1 MTDSSQTRLAYT
13 AESTWGA
20 TPSTPTW
27 TNVRFTG
34 ESLVANIQNTQ
45 SQEIRPDRNV
55 ADLAQVGADS
65 GGSVDVE
72 LSYGGYMDD
81 WIEAALG
88 GTWATNVLKNG
99 ATFRSFTLEKTFE
112 QGATD
117 QFHRYEGSV
126 IDTMSLSLA
135 PGSIATGSFGFVG
148 KNGVSAQAEVASSTY
163 TAVNSNPVMNAA
175 SDFASLA
182 ITGATG
188 PELTALDINV
198 ANNLRTQPV
207 IGVLGARGVGLGQFS
222 VSGSATAY
230 FENAELYEL
239 FLDGTE
245 ADLSFKIG
253 GASDLNYTFDIPRL
267 KFQTAQVNA
276 GGNNQDVLVNLTFQ
290 GLFDSGES
298 AALKVT
304 RVPS

>member
-1 MTDSSQTRLAYT
+1 MTDSSQTRLSYIEEA
-13 AESTWGA
+13 TWGT
-20 TPSTPTW
+20 TPATPTW

-45 SQEIRPDRNV
+45 SQEIRSDRNV

-65 GGSVDVE
+65 GGSVNVE
-72 LSYGGYMDD
+72 MSYGGYMDD
-81 WIEAALG
+81 WLEAALG
-88 GTWATNVLKNG
+88 GTWATNILKNG
-99 ATFRSFTLEKTFE
+99 SEFRSYTLEKTFE

-117 QFHRYEGSV
+117 QYHRFPGSV
-126 IDTMSLSLA
+126 IDTMSFSLA

-148 KNGVSAQAEVASSTY
+148 KNGVSAQAEVATSTY
-163 TAVNSNPVMNAA
+163 TAVNTNPVMNAA

-182 ITGATG
+182 ITGATA

-198 ANNLRTQPV
+198 TNNLRTQPV
-207 IGVLGARGVGLGQFS
+207 MGQLGARGVGLGQFS

-253 GASDLNYTFDIPRL
+253 GSTALNYIFDIPRL
-267 KFQTAQVNA
+267 KFQTAQVNNP
-276 GGNNQDVLVNLTFQ
+276 GNNQDVLVNLTFQ

-304 RVPS
+304 RDPT